1 MRNYEAIFIF
11 RPEEEQFKQGSAAVE
26 SEFKNCEITLV
37 NQENMGKR
45 ELAYDIK
52 KQSEGHYICYKIQ
65 SAPDKL
71 KLLEKSLKL
80 RPEILKFVVFKDEAK

>member
-11 RPEEEQFKQGSAAVE
+11 RSEEEQYKQGTSTVE
-26 SEFKNCEITLV
+26 NEFKNCGIKLI
-37 NQENMGKR
+37 NQESMGKKD
-45 ELAYDIK
+45 LAYDIK
-52 KQSEGHYICYKIQ
+52 KQSEGYYICYKIQ

-80 RPEILKFVVFKDEAK
+80 RPEILKFVIFKDDKK

>member
-11 RPEEEQFKQGSAAVE
+11 RQEEEHLKQGTSTVE
-26 SEFKNCEITLV
+26 NEFKNCGIKLV
-37 NQENMGKR
+37 NQESMGKK

-52 KQSEGHYICYKIQ
+52 KQTEGHYICYKIQ

-80 RPEILKFVVFKDEAK
+80 RPEILKFVVFRDDTK